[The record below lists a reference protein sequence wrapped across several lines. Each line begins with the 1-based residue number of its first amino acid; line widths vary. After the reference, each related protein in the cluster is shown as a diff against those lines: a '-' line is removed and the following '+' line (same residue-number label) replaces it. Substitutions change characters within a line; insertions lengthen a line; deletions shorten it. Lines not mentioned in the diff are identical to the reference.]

1 MSSHGGRWHPGDSS
15 RSAEWGTWASPEDV
29 PVHEDPRGCT
39 GWEVVL
45 RGTDSS
51 EHLYRGRAL
60 VLLLLP
66 CS

>member
-1 MSSHGGRWHPGDSS
+1 MVAGGTLVTAADQQNGAHGP
-15 RSAEWGTWASPEDV
+15 ALKI
-29 PVHEDPRGCT
+29 HEDPRGCT

-51 EHLYRGRAL
+51 EHLYGGRAL